1 MILTKNFVEQ
11 NNFDI
16 KLDEEIKAISID
28 AKSRGFGVSRQVI
41 YKTDFT
47 TIVAHAFHIPKEDGT
62 IHHFNLTINKYK
74 RKKITDPWEAVMDE
88 AEDHFHGDFQSMKID
103 AGNGEAV
110 KRLTE
115 FLSAQYQAIGQK
127 IEKKKV
133 IIDNPEEIDFSFI
146 KYLDQDKLK
155 NINSLVSV
163 TRLEDIIK
171 DWAGNKSN
179 NSEEFWQQLFQKHTW
194 ILSQIFSCPFVLIGK
209 KFYCGGKEDDD
220 KGGVKGDLLYKNDLT
235 GNLAF
240 IEIKTP
246 ETDIIGGQYRG
257 DEDGRENVIYSM
269 SNDLTGGINQTLN
282 QRKIYLNTH
291 GDNNGK
297 FLHNAKCILVI
308 GKISKFKNEDMKKSF
323 ELYRSSSKD
332 VEIITFDELF
342 GKVQTFL
349 DLLKE

>member
-1 MILTKNFVEQ
+1 MDQ
-11 NNFDI
+11 NNFDV
-16 KLDEEIKAISID
+16 KLNDEIEAISID

-47 TIVAHAFHIPKEDGT
+47 TIIAHAFHIPKKDGT
-62 IHHFNLTINKYK
+62 IHHFDLKLNKYK
-74 RKKITDPWEAVMDE
+74 RKKTTDAWEAVVDE

-110 KRLTE
+110 KKLTE
-115 FLSAQYQAIGQK
+115 FLNAQYHAIGQK

-146 KYLDQDKLK
+146 KHLNQNKLK
-155 NINSLVSV
+155 NIDSLVSV
-163 TRLEDIIK
+163 ARLEDIIK
-171 DWAGNKSN
+171 NWNDNIGNN
-179 NSEEFWQQLFQKHTW
+179 NEEFWQQLFQNHTW
-194 ILSQIFSCPFVLIGK
+194 ILSQIFSCPFILIGK

-246 ETDIIGGQYRG
+246 ETKIVGSKYRG
-257 DEDGRENVIYSM
+257 DEDGKDNVIFSM
-269 SNDLTGGINQTLN
+269 SDELTGGINQVLN
-282 QRKIYLNTH
+282 QRKIYINTH

-308 GKISKFKNEDMKKSF
+308 GKIKNLQNNDEKKSF
-323 ELYRSSSKD
+323 ELYRSFSKE

-342 GKVQTFL
+342 GRIQTFL
-349 DLLKE
+349 SLLKE

>member
-1 MILTKNFVEQ
+1 MDQ

-16 KLDEEIKAISID
+16 KLNEEVEAISID

-41 YKTDFT
+41 YKTDYT
-47 TIVAHAFHIPKEDGT
+47 TIIAHAFHIPKKDGS
-62 IHHFNLTINKYK
+62 IHHFDLKINKYK
-74 RKKITDPWEAVMDE
+74 RKKTTEPWEAVVDE
-88 AEDHFHGDFQSMKID
+88 VEDHFHGDFQSMKID

-110 KRLTE
+110 KKLTE
-115 FLSAQYQAIGQK
+115 FLNAQYQAIGQK

-146 KYLDQDKLK
+146 KHLNQNKLK
-155 NINSLVSV
+155 NIDSLVSV
-163 TRLEDIIK
+163 ARLEDIIK
-171 DWAGNKSN
+171 KWNDNRDNKN
-179 NSEEFWQQLFQKHTW
+179 EEFWQQLFQNHTW
-194 ILSQIFSCPFVLIGK
+194 ILSQIFSCPFILIGK

-246 ETDIIGGQYRG
+246 ETKIIGNKYRG
-257 DEDGRENVIYSM
+257 DEDGKDNVIFSM
-269 SNDLTGGINQTLN
+269 SDELTGGINQVLN
-282 QRKIYLNTH
+282 QRKIYINTH

-308 GKISKFKNEDMKKSF
+308 GKIDNLQGNDEKKSF
-323 ELYRSSSKD
+323 ELYRSFSKE

-342 GKVQTFL
+342 GRIQTFL
-349 DLLKE
+349 NLLKE

>member
-1 MILTKNFVEQ
+1 MDQ
-11 NNFDI
+11 NNFDV
-16 KLDEEIKAISID
+16 KLKDEIDAISID

-47 TIVAHAFHIPKEDGT
+47 TIIAHAFHIPKKDGT
-62 IHHFNLTINKYK
+62 IHHFDLKLNKYK
-74 RKKITDPWEAVMDE
+74 RKKTTEPWEAVVDE

-110 KRLTE
+110 KKLTE
-115 FLSAQYQAIGQK
+115 FLNAQYQAIGQK

-146 KYLDQDKLK
+146 KHLNQNKLK
-155 NINSLVSV
+155 NIDSLVSV
-163 TRLEDIIK
+163 VRLEDIIK
-171 DWAGNKSN
+171 NWNNNIGNSN
-179 NSEEFWQQLFQKHTW
+179 EEFWQQLFQNHTW
-194 ILSQIFSCPFVLIGK
+194 ILSQIFSCPFILIGK

-246 ETDIIGGQYRG
+246 ETKIIGNKYRG
-257 DEDGRENVIYSM
+257 DEEGKENVIFSM
-269 SNDLTGGINQTLN
+269 SDELTGGINQVLN
-282 QRKIYLNTH
+282 QRKIYINTH

-308 GKISKFKNEDMKKSF
+308 GKINNLRDSDEKKSF
-323 ELYRSSSKD
+323 ELYRSYSKE

-342 GKVQTFL
+342 GRIQAFL
-349 DLLKE
+349 NLLKE

>member
-1 MILTKNFVEQ
+1 MDQ

-16 KLDEEIKAISID
+16 KLNEEVEAISID

-47 TIVAHAFHIPKEDGT
+47 TIIAHAFHIPKKDGT
-62 IHHFNLTINKYK
+62 IHHFDLKINKYK
-74 RKKITDPWEAVMDE
+74 RKKTTEPWEAVVDE

-110 KRLTE
+110 KKLTE
-115 FLSAQYQAIGQK
+115 FLNAQYQAIGQK

-146 KYLDQDKLK
+146 KHLNQNKLK
-155 NINSLVSV
+155 NIDSLVSV
-163 TRLEDIIK
+163 ARLEDIIK
-171 DWAGNKSN
+171 NWNDNIGNN
-179 NSEEFWQQLFQKHTW
+179 NEEFWQQLFQNHTW
-194 ILSQIFSCPFVLIGK
+194 ILSQIFSCPFILIGK

-246 ETDIIGGQYRG
+246 ETKIVGNKYRG
-257 DEDGRENVIYSM
+257 DEDGKDNVIFSM
-269 SNDLTGGINQTLN
+269 SDELTGGINQVLN

-308 GKISKFKNEDMKKSF
+308 GKIKNLQSNDEKKSF
-323 ELYRSSSKD
+323 ELYRSFSKE

-342 GKVQTFL
+342 GRIQTFL
-349 DLLKE
+349 NLLKE

>member
-1 MILTKNFVEQ
+1 MDQ

-16 KLDEEIKAISID
+16 KLNEEIEAISID

-47 TIVAHAFHIPKEDGT
+47 TIIAHAFHIPKKDGT
-62 IHHFNLTINKYK
+62 IHHFDLKINKYK
-74 RKKITDPWEAVMDE
+74 RKKKSEPWELVVDDVE
-88 AEDHFHGDFQSMKID
+88 QDDQGDFQSLKID

-110 KRLTE
+110 KKLTE
-115 FLSAQYQAIGQK
+115 FLNAQYKAIGQK

-133 IIDNPEEIDFSFI
+133 IIDSPEDFDFSFI
-146 KYLDQDKLK
+146 KHLNQKKLK
-155 NINSLVSV
+155 NIDSLVSV
-163 TRLEDIIK
+163 TRLENILK
-171 DWAGNKSN
+171 NWNENKN
-179 NSEEFWQQLFQKHTW
+179 NSSEEFWQQLFQNHTW
-194 ILSQIFSCPFVLIGK
+194 ILSQIFSCPFILIEK

-240 IEIKTP
+240 VEIKTP
-246 ETDIIGGQYRG
+246 ETEIIGKQYRG
-257 DEDGRENVIYSM
+257 DEDGKDSVIYSM
-269 SNDLTGGINQTLN
+269 GNELTGGVNQVLN

-308 GKISKFKNEDMKKSF
+308 GKVDKFENADEKKSF

-332 VEIITFDELF
+332 VELITFDELF
-342 GKVQTFL
+342 GRVQTFL

>member
-1 MILTKNFVEQ
+1 MDQ

-16 KLDEEIKAISID
+16 KLNEEVEAISID

-47 TIVAHAFHIPKEDGT
+47 TIIAHAFHIPKKDGT
-62 IHHFNLTINKYK
+62 IHHFDLKINKYK
-74 RKKITDPWEAVMDE
+74 RKKTAEPWEAVVDE

-110 KRLTE
+110 KKLTE
-115 FLSAQYQAIGQK
+115 FLNAQYQAIGQK

-146 KYLDQDKLK
+146 KHLNQNKLK
-155 NINSLVSV
+155 NIDSLVSV
-163 TRLEDIIK
+163 ARLEDIIK
-171 DWAGNKSN
+171 NWNDNIGNN
-179 NSEEFWQQLFQKHTW
+179 NEEFWQQLFQNHTW
-194 ILSQIFSCPFVLIGK
+194 ILSQIFSCPFILIGK

-246 ETDIIGGQYRG
+246 ETKIIGNKYRG
-257 DEDGRENVIYSM
+257 DEDGKDNVIFSM
-269 SNDLTGGINQTLN
+269 GDELTGGINQVLN

-308 GKISKFKNEDMKKSF
+308 GKIKNLQSNDEKKSF
-323 ELYRSSSKD
+323 ELYRSFSKE

-342 GKVQTFL
+342 GRIQTFL
-349 DLLKE
+349 NLLKE

>member
-1 MILTKNFVEQ
+1 MDQ

-16 KLDEEIKAISID
+16 KLNEEVEAISID

-47 TIVAHAFHIPKEDGT
+47 TIIAHAFHIPKKDGT
-62 IHHFNLTINKYK
+62 IHHFDLKINKYK
-74 RKKITDPWEAVMDE
+74 RKKTAEPWEAVVDE

-110 KRLTE
+110 KKLTE
-115 FLSAQYQAIGQK
+115 FLNAQYQAIGQK

-146 KYLDQDKLK
+146 KHLNQNKLK
-155 NINSLVSV
+155 NIDSLVSV
-163 TRLEDIIK
+163 ARLEDIIK
-171 DWAGNKSN
+171 NWNDNIGNN
-179 NSEEFWQQLFQKHTW
+179 NEEFWQQLFQNHTW
-194 ILSQIFSCPFVLIGK
+194 ILSQIFSCPFILIGK

-246 ETDIIGGQYRG
+246 ETKIIGNKYRG
-257 DEDGRENVIYSM
+257 DEDGKDNVIFSM
-269 SNDLTGGINQTLN
+269 GDELTGGINQVLN

-308 GKISKFKNEDMKKSF
+308 GKIKNLRSNDEKKSF
-323 ELYRSSSKD
+323 ELYRSFSKE

-342 GKVQTFL
+342 GRIQTFL
-349 DLLKE
+349 NLLKE